1 MSSESAHPDLT
12 PAASAHPGLTADEF
26 KLAFRNHP
34 AGVALITA
42 DAGDGPV
49 ALTASSVFS
58 VSAEPPV
65 LVFSLSDRASASP
78 TILRAGTVVVHML
91 AGDNL
96 SLAQL
101 GATSAADRFADPT
114 RWSRM
119 ATGEPFFP
127 EAAVRIRG
135 EIIEQLRVGE
145 STVVA
150 VHALEAS
157 SPEGEPSQ
165 TPLVY
170 HNRTWHRLSEDSRIP
185 QS

>member
-1 MSSESAHPDLT
+1 MSSESVHPDLT
-12 PAASAHPGLTADEF
+12 SAATVHPGLTADEF

-65 LVFSLSDRASASP
+65 LVFSLSDRASASAS
-78 TILRAGTVVVHML
+78 ILRAGTVVVHML
-91 AGDNL
+91 AADNL
-96 SLAQL
+96 PLARL
-101 GATSAADRFADPT
+101 GATSGVDRFAETERWT
-114 RWSRM
+114 RMS
-119 ATGEPFFP
+119 TGEPYFP
-127 EAAVRIRG
+127 EAEVRIRG

-157 SPEGEPSQ
+157 LPEVAPSE

-170 HNRTWHRLSEDSRIP
+170 HNRTWHRLGDESRIP
-185 QS
+185 TS

>member
-1 MSSESAHPDLT
+1 MSTESAHPDLT
-12 PAASAHPGLTADEF
+12 SAATVHPGLTAAEF

-42 DAGDGPV
+42 DAGEGPV

-65 LVFSLSDRASASP
+65 LVFSLSDRASASA

-91 AGDNL
+91 ASENI

-101 GATSAADRFADPT
+101 GATSGVDRFADLA

-119 ATGEPFFP
+119 ATGEPYFP

-157 SPEGEPSQ
+157 SLEGAPSES
-165 TPLVY
+165 PLVY
-170 HNRTWHRLSEDSRIP
+170 HNRTWHQLGENSRIP
-185 QS
+185 QG